1 MMNMKLDKIIVSVH
15 ATNNLLTQTDRSES
29 GIGFKCFIDKL
40 ISNLVITRR
49 SQPVLPALRSLV
61 RWGELVEEKN
71 LITVTS
77 IIARHLN
84 NVIPNLIWNPFSHRR
99 SWIPAG
105 VYAVRS
111 LPRTPMRGYGAGM
124 TIIRDRFF
132 ASFHSVQNDVWNVCR
147 SVQNN
152 KGHSGR
158 NDVCHD

>member
-15 ATNNLLTQTDRSES
+15 ATNNLITQTDRSES
-29 GIGFKCFIDKL
+29 GIGFKCFTDKL

-49 SQPVLPALRSLV
+49 SLCHSVAKLACP
-61 RWGELVEEKN
+61 ELVEEKN

-77 IIARHLN
+77 IIARHL

-132 ASFHSVQNDVWNVCR
+132 TPLRSVQNDGWNVCR
-147 SVQNN
+147 SSQHEN
-152 KGHSGR
+152 KKRS
-158 NDVCHD
+158 V